1 MFDICFY
8 IYALNDVFLKV
19 YPSDETQTTYETN
32 RPILFTIAVI
42 AIFFF
47 ASFVFFLYDRLVQWR
62 QKKVHDTAIRA
73 NAIVFSLFPAKVA
86 DQLQRDAVEE
96 EKRNAGRE
104 AAANG
109 RGLRGR
115 RGRMADRMMQDDV
128 QNDDDDDT
136 EVLLDSKP
144 IADLFPSATVLFADI
159 AGFTAWSSIREPS
172 QVFLLLESIY
182 RAFDKIAVHRG
193 IFKVETIGKCSCR
206 VESTQ
211 NCHSHLL

>member
-1 MFDICFY
+1 MI
-8 IYALNDVFLKV
+8 V
-19 YPSDETQTTYETN
+19 
-32 RPILFTIAVI
+32 
-42 AIFFF
+42 IFFF

-86 DQLQRDAVEE
+86 EQLQRDAVEE
-96 EKRNAGRE
+96 EKLNKE

-109 RGLRGR
+109 RGRR

-128 QNDDDDDT
+128 QDGDDDDT
-136 EVLLDSKP
+136 EVLMDSKP

-172 QVFLLLESIY
+172 QVFLLLENIY

-193 IFKVETIGKCSCR
+193 IFKVETIGDCKWD
-206 VESTQ
+206 
-211 NCHSHLL
+211 LDFIIMI

>member
-1 MFDICFY
+1 M
-8 IYALNDVFLKV
+8 
-19 YPSDETQTTYETN
+19 
-32 RPILFTIAVI
+32 AVI

-62 QKKVHDTAIRA
+62 QKKVNDSAIRA

-86 DQLQRDAVEE
+86 EQLQRDAVEE
-96 EKRNAGRE
+96 EKLNDARRE

-109 RGLRGR
+109 RGIRGR
-115 RGRMADRMMQDDV
+115 RGRLTADRMMQDDT
-128 QNDDDDDT
+128 QDGDDDDT

-193 IFKVETIGKCSCR
+193 IFKVETIGMFR
-206 VESTQ
+206 VRGSTRVV
-211 NCHSHLL
+211 CATCLAHLV

>member
-1 MFDICFY
+1 
-8 IYALNDVFLKV
+8 V
-19 YPSDETQTTYETN
+19 YPSDTTQSDYETT
-32 RPILFTIAVI
+32 RPIIFTIAVI

-47 ASFVFFLYDRLVQWR
+47 ASFVFFLYDQLVQWR
-62 QKKVHDTAIRA
+62 QKKVNDSAVRA

-86 DQLQRDAVEE
+86 EQLQRDAVEE
-96 EKRNAGRE
+96 EKLNAGRE

-109 RGLRGR
+109 RGRGR
-115 RGRMADRMMQDDV
+115 RGRLMADRMMQDDT
-128 QNDDDDDT
+128 QDGDDDDT
-136 EVLLDSKP
+136 EVFLDSKP

-193 IFKVETIGKCSCR
+193 IFKVETIGMF
-206 VESTQ
+206 
-211 NCHSHLL
+211 